1 MVGLTEDDFG
11 SLSPE
16 QMDKFEKLFHQ
27 PECFMKMGH
36 SIMALPLPDSLVRG
50 NREKLEQ
57 EIKDSIK
64 RAADKDC
71 R

>member
-11 SLSPE
+11 SLTPE
-16 QMDKFEKLFHQ
+16 QMDEFEKQFHQ
-27 PECFMKMGH
+27 PECFMKMGR
-36 SIMALPLPDSLVRG
+36 SIMAMPLPDELVRG

-57 EIKDSIK
+57 EIKDSVK

>member
-1 MVGLTEDDFG
+1 
-11 SLSPE
+11 
-16 QMDKFEKLFHQ
+16 
-27 PECFMKMGH
+27 MKMGR
-36 SIMALPLPDSLVRG
+36 SIMAMPLPDSLVRG